1 MPVSTDIEQ
10 SSHYITFNSDIC
22 TGCADCIK
30 ACPTKAIRL
39 YGDNPTCLTDNC
51 IRCGECIRVC
61 PAGAISTTTYELE
74 ALQENKV
81 SVTLVS
87 PVLYS
92 QFKGVT
98 PNDILFAVKK
108 IGFHHAMDFSY
119 HIERFLYAAEDY
131 IAENRITGKS
141 PWPLISPVC
150 PVVIRLIAYQF
161 PNLLPHIIP
170 IMRPISLLAK
180 EARANISRE
189 YRIKKD
195 AVILYHLTPCPA
207 RMVPTRSSF
216 AHENALVDR
225 IMGIKDVYAQIIGEL
240 NRMKKTGVEAALE
253 EAKTLKI
260 SGNCLLWGISGGEIA
275 GINSDKTLA
284 VSGLRETITYLEKIE
299 LGLFKDIEYIEF
311 RTCPEGCVGG
321 ALNAVDK
328 YIAKNT
334 VLKMLRKF
342 GLERLMPR
350 DKAILLNQNG
360 RGLSD
365 TTPDE
370 LQRILG
376 GYKDHISIEQLK
388 EIEKTLE
395 LIQGRDCAACGA
407 PDCRTFA
414 EDVVLGRTR
423 LNDCIML
430 RKRETDKLLRQR
442 EIDKF
447 IGNKH
452 LFIRA
457 IGRPGRNGEK

>member
-1 MPVSTDIEQ
+1 MHASADTIY
-10 SSHYITFNSDIC
+10 SSHYVIFDADIC
-22 TGCADCIK
+22 TGCANCIK

-39 YGDNPTCLTDNC
+39 YNDNPTCLTDNC
-51 IRCGECIRVC
+51 IRCGECLRVC
-61 PAGAISTTTYELE
+61 PTGAISTTTYELE
-74 ALQENKV
+74 ALQKDKV
-81 SVTLVS
+81 SITLVS

-92 QFKGVT
+92 QFKGVM
-98 PNDILFAVKK
+98 PNDILLAVKK
-108 IGFHHAMDFSY
+108 IGFHHVMDLSY
-119 HIERFLYAAEDY
+119 YIEMFLYAAEEY
-131 IAENRITGKS
+131 IAENRTTGQS

-161 PNLLPHIIP
+161 PNLLPHLMP

-207 RMVPTRSSF
+207 KTVPSRSSF
-216 AHENALVDR
+216 AQENSLVDR
-225 IMGIKDVYAQIIGEL
+225 TMGIKDVYAQIIGRL
-240 NRMKKTGVEAALE
+240 NQMKKTGIEALRE
-253 EAKTLKI
+253 ESEPQKI
-260 SGNCLLWGISGGEIA
+260 SGNCLLWGLSGGEIA

-342 GLERLMPR
+342 GLERLIPR
-350 DKAILLNQNG
+350 DKVLLLYENG
-360 RGLSD
+360 WGLSD
-365 TTPDE
+365 TTQDE
-370 LQRILG
+370 LQRIFG
-376 GYKDHISIEQLK
+376 VYKEHISIEHLN
-388 EIEKTLE
+388 EIEKILE
-395 LIQGRDCAACGA
+395 QIQGKDCAACGA

-414 EDVVLGRTR
+414 EDVVMGKAV
-423 LNDCIML
+423 LNDCILL
-430 RKRETDKLLRQR
+430 RKRE
-442 EIDKF
+442 IDK
-447 IGNKH
+447 ILENK
-452 LFIRA
+452 
-457 IGRPGRNGEK
+457 

>member
-1 MPVSTDIEQ
+1 MPVSSDTTH
-10 SSHYITFNSDIC
+10 SSHYVTFDSDIC
-22 TGCADCIK
+22 SRCANCIK

-39 YGDNPTCLTDNC
+39 YKDNPTCLKDNC
-51 IRCGECIRVC
+51 IRCGECLRVC
-61 PAGAISTTTYELE
+61 PTGAISTTTYELE
-74 ALQENKV
+74 ALQKDKV
-81 SVTLVS
+81 SITLVS

-92 QFKGVT
+92 QFKGVI
-98 PNDILFAVKK
+98 PNDILLAVKK
-108 IGFHHAMDFSY
+108 IGFHHVMDLSY
-119 HIERFLYAAEDY
+119 YIEMFLYATEEY
-131 IAENRITGKS
+131 IAENRITGQS

-161 PNLLPHIIP
+161 PNLLPHVIP

-207 RMVPTRSSF
+207 KMVPSKSSF
-216 AHENALVDR
+216 AQENSLVDR
-225 IMGIKDVYAQIIGEL
+225 TMGIKDVYAQIIGRL
-240 NRMKKTGVEAALE
+240 NQMKKTGIEALRE
-253 EAKTLKI
+253 ESETQKI
-260 SGNCLLWGISGGEIA
+260 SGNCLLWGVSGGEIA

-342 GLERLMPR
+342 GLERLIPR
-350 DKAILLNQNG
+350 DKVILLYENG
-360 RGLSD
+360 WGLSD
-365 TTPDE
+365 TTQDE
-370 LQRILG
+370 LQRIFG
-376 GYKDHISIEQLK
+376 VYKEHISIEQLK
-388 EIEKTLE
+388 EIEKILE
-395 LIQGRDCAACGA
+395 QIQGKDCAACGA

-414 EDVVLGRTR
+414 EDVVMGKAV
-423 LNDCIML
+423 LNNCIML
-430 RKRETDKLLRQR
+430 RKRE
-442 EIDKF
+442 IDK
-447 IGNKH
+447 IHGYK
-452 LFIRA
+452 
-457 IGRPGRNGEK
+457 

>member
-1 MPVSTDIEQ
+1 MQVSADTTQ
-10 SSHYITFNSDIC
+10 SSHYITFDADIC
-22 TGCADCIK
+22 TGCANCIK

-39 YGDNPTCLTDNC
+39 YKDSPTCLTDNC
-51 IRCGECIRVC
+51 IRCGECLRVC
-61 PAGAISTTTYELE
+61 PTGAISTTTYELE
-74 ALQENKV
+74 ALQKDKV
-81 SVTLVS
+81 SITLVS

-92 QFKGVT
+92 QFKGVM
-98 PNDILFAVKK
+98 PNDILLAVKK
-108 IGFHHAMDFSY
+108 IGFHHAMDLSY
-119 HIERFLYAAEDY
+119 YIEMFLYAAEEY
-131 IAENRITGKS
+131 IAENRITGQS

-207 RMVPTRSSF
+207 KMVPSRSSF
-216 AHENALVDR
+216 AQENYLVDR
-225 IMGIKDVYAQIIGEL
+225 TMGIKDVYAQIIGRL
-240 NRMKKTGVEAALE
+240 NQMKKSGIEALRE
-253 EAKTLKI
+253 ESEPQKI
-260 SGNCLLWGISGGEIA
+260 SGNCLLWGLSGGEIA

-334 VLKMLRKF
+334 ILKMLRKF
-342 GLERLMPR
+342 GLERLIPR
-350 DKAILLNQNG
+350 DKVLLLYENG
-360 RGLSD
+360 WGLSD
-365 TTPDE
+365 TTQDE
-370 LQRILG
+370 LQRIFG
-376 GYKDHISIEQLK
+376 VFREHISIEHLK
-388 EIEKTLE
+388 EIEKILE
-395 LIQGRDCAACGA
+395 QIQGKDCAACGA

-414 EDVVLGRTR
+414 EDVVMGKAV
-423 LNDCIML
+423 LNNCIML
-430 RKRETDKLLRQR
+430 RKRE
-442 EIDKF
+442 IDK
-447 IGNKH
+447 IENK
-452 LFIRA
+452 
-457 IGRPGRNGEK
+457 

>member
-1 MPVSTDIEQ
+1 
-10 SSHYITFNSDIC
+10 
-22 TGCADCIK
+22 
-30 ACPTKAIRL
+30 L
-39 YGDNPTCLTDNC
+39 
-51 IRCGECIRVC
+51 RVC
-61 PAGAISTTTYELE
+61 PTGAISTTTYELE
-74 ALQENKV
+74 AIQKDKV
-81 SVTLVS
+81 SIALVS

-92 QFKGVT
+92 QFKDVM
-98 PNDILFAVKK
+98 PNDILLAVKK
-108 IGFHHAMDFSY
+108 IGFHHVMDLSY
-119 HIERFLYAAEDY
+119 YIEMFLYAAEEY
-131 IAENRITGKS
+131 IAENRITGRS

-161 PNLLPHIIP
+161 PNLLPHLMP

-180 EARANISRE
+180 EARATISRE

-207 RMVPTRSSF
+207 KMVPSRSSF
-216 AHENALVDR
+216 AQESSLVNR
-225 IMGIKDVYAQIIGEL
+225 TMGIKDVYAQIIGQL
-240 NRMKKTGVEAALE
+240 NQMKKTGIEASRDELE
-253 EAKTLKI
+253 TWKI

-342 GLERLMPR
+342 GLERLIPR
-350 DKAILLNQNG
+350 DKVILLYENG
-360 RGLSD
+360 WGLSD
-365 TTPDE
+365 TTQDE
-370 LQRILG
+370 LQRIFG
-376 GYKDHISIEQLK
+376 VYKEHISIEQLK
-388 EIEKTLE
+388 EIERILE
-395 LIQGRDCAACGA
+395 QIQGKDCAACGA

-414 EDVVLGRTR
+414 EDVVMGKAV

-430 RKRETDKLLRQR
+430 RKRE
-442 EIDKF
+442 IDK
-447 IGNKH
+447 IPENK
-452 LFIRA
+452 
-457 IGRPGRNGEK
+457 